1 MNSYPLRLATILILA
16 HFSASAQ
23 RLKKADRT
31 IGSNMHN
38 HISFLSG
45 QPEKQKGKASA
56 KPETSEVYI
65 SRQFAAS
72 GLKPDGDDG
81 SWFQKFEIFDGK
93 EIQPSTYLSI
103 NNNKLKLYEEYF
115 PLAFSANEATKSAV
129 AIALAENGVP
139 WFKDLKEILAG
150 SEDSAS
156 VDTLQLIRSKAMMAA
171 QKGATALI
179 VYNSDGNDIIFNK
192 YDRSQPVSIPVVYV
206 TKKTFK
212 KYFPDES
219 AIVDIALDIKMND
232 KTRTG
237 MNVIGFDDNRADS
250 TTFINTYLGQD
261 TALAALMEM
270 ARLLKNQKKKNHNY
284 LFVAYCGDKNG
295 NEGANYLHDH
305 PTVNF
310 RKVND
315 TLKLDTV
322 TVAEESPKEL
332 HLVKRSLE
340 IISNN

>member
-1 MNSYPLRLATILILA
+1 MNSYPFRLATILILL

-31 IGSNMHN
+31 IVANMHD

-45 QPEKQKGKASA
+45 QPAKQKGKAAA
-56 KPETSEVYI
+56 KPETVEAYI
-65 SRQFAAS
+65 SRQFSLS
-72 GLKPDGDDG
+72 GLKPDGDGG
-81 SWFQKFEIFDGK
+81 SWFQKFEIFDGR

-103 NNNKLKLYEEYF
+103 NNKKLKLYEEYF
-115 PLAFSANEATKSAV
+115 PFAFSANKATKSAV

-139 WFKDLKEILAG
+139 WFKDVREILAG

-179 VYNSDGNDIIFNK
+179 VYNTDGNDIDFNK
-192 YDRSQPVSIPVVYV
+192 YDRSAPVAIPVVYV

-219 AIVDIALDIKMND
+219 AIIDIALDVKMNE

-237 MNVIGFDDNRADS
+237 VNVIGFDDNRADS
-250 TTFINTYLGQD
+250 TTFINSYVGAD
-261 TALAALMEM
+261 TAVAALMEM

-295 NEGANYLHDH
+295 NEGANYLREH
-305 PTVNF
+305 PTANF

-322 TVAEESPKEL
+322 TVTDESPKEL

-340 IISNN
+340 IINNN